1 MSDLY
6 WITRLDGIVNLSG
19 TLLTVSGVITCIFA
33 LVLFGMFANAL
44 IECEDYHEYKLFKAM
59 RLNTIIGCVAS
70 VLFAAATV
78 FIPSTKEACMIYLG
92 GTVLEY
98 VQGNEQI
105 QELPDKV
112 VNLATS
118 YLDELI
124 SKDNSKSKKD
134 D

>member
-6 WITRLDGIVNLSG
+6 WITRLDGIVNLSEH
-19 TLLTVSGVITCIFA
+19 LLVLFIIFTIIFTGI
-33 LVLFGMFANAL
+33 LFGMFVNAL
-44 IECEDYHEYKLFKAM
+44 VEDEDYHNYKLFKTM
-59 RLNTIIGCVAS
+59 RLNTIVGFVLS
-70 VLFAAATV
+70 VFFAACTV

-124 SKDNSKSKKD
+124 SKDNSKND
-134 D
+134 E